1 MRAKLKLKRK
11 SEDIITPSAWG
22 PHVIKHPRPQQW
34 TKGTGKTDL
43 TILINGKPLSI
54 PMLAANAV
62 FPLPLGPS
70 RRHVSR
76 GVFSLFF
83 TCSTKFFT
91 VCSACACLVP
101 QFSIPFNLCCPN

>member
-1 MRAKLKLKRK
+1 MQAKLKLKRK
-11 SEDIITPSAWG
+11 SEDIITSSAWG

-62 FPLPLGPS
+62 FPLQARKKIDAVKSHSLCWNRKIVKTWSDNMMTSTPS
-70 RRHVSR
+70 ERP
-76 GVFSLFF
+76 F
-83 TCSTKFFT
+83 TSPK
-91 VCSACACLVP
+91 CATC
-101 QFSIPFNLCCPN
+101 I